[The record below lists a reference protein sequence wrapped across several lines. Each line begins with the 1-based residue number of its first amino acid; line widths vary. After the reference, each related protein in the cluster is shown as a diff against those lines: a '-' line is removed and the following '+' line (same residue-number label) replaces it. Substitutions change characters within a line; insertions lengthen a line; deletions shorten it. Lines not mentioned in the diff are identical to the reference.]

1 MALYIRDPEVD
12 ELAKELQRLTK
23 AATKTDAVRTAL
35 HHELTRARQSQPLH
49 ERLARAK
56 SLADAMGAN
65 DPSFDMKKFS
75 DEMWDT

>member
-12 ELAKELQRLTK
+12 ELARELQRLTK
-23 AATKTDAVRTAL
+23 AETKTDAVRAAL
-35 HHELTRARQSQPLH
+35 HHELKRARQSRPLH

-75 DEMWDT
+75 DEMWGN